1 MKLVL
6 IDDWRFMNIPSSEQ
20 ELIERVQNLAGL
32 TLAEVA
38 RDADIKIPKDLKRNK
53 GWVGLLL
60 EHVLGASASSRPE
73 PDFPTLG
80 IELKTLPINS
90 QGKPLETTF
99 VCVAPLT
106 GLVGVNWQN
115 CWLKQKLAKVLW
127 VPIICDTPFDKSIPL
142 GQRRIGSAFLWSPS
156 VEEEHL
162 LAMDW
167 QELTDMIVLG
177 NVENIHG
184 KHGQVLQLRPKAA
197 NSKAKTQAFDRN
209 GKPFMTLPRG
219 FYLKIPFTQMLL
231 NKNLRI
237 N

>member
-1 MKLVL
+1 
-6 IDDWRFMNIPSSEQ
+6 MNIPTSEK
-20 ELIERVQNLAGL
+20 ELLDKVQSLAGL

-38 RDADIKIPKDLKRNK
+38 NNAAIEIPKDLKRNK

-60 EHVLGASASSRPE
+60 EHVLGATASSRPE
-73 PDFPTLG
+73 PDFPHLG

-99 VCVAPLT
+99 VSVAPLV
-106 GLVGVNWQN
+106 GLVGINWKN
-115 CWLKQKLAKVLW
+115 SWVRKKLSRVLW
-127 VPIICDTPFDKSIPL
+127 VPIICENLHDNAIDKVIPL
-142 GQRRIGSAFLWSPS
+142 AQRQIGCAFIWSPS
-156 VEEEHL
+156 KEEEHL

-167 QELTDMIVLG
+167 QELTDMIALG
-177 NVENIHG
+177 NIEKING

-197 NSKAKTQAFDRN
+197 NSKAKTQAFDKH

-219 FYLKIPFTQMLL
+219 FYLKTPFTQMIL
-231 NKNLRI
+231 NRHLRI

>member
-1 MKLVL
+1 MS
-6 IDDWRFMNIPSSEQ
+6 IPSSEQ
-20 ELIERVQNLAGL
+20 ELLEKVQSLAGL

-38 RDADIKIPKDLKRNK
+38 NEAGIEIPKDLKRNK

-60 EHVLGASASSRPE
+60 ELVLGATASSRPE
-73 PDFPTLG
+73 PDFPHLG
-80 IELKTLPINS
+80 IELKTLPINN

-99 VCVAPLT
+99 VSVAPLV
-106 GLVGVNWQN
+106 GLVGVNWTN
-115 CWLKQKLAKVLW
+115 CWVRKKLSRVLW
-127 VPIICDTPFDKSIPL
+127 VPIICKNLNNDAKEQNIPL
-142 GQRRIGSAFLWSPS
+142 GQRQIGSAFIWSPS

-167 QELTDMIVLG
+167 QELTDMITLG
-177 NVENIHG
+177 NVEKIHG

-197 NSKAKTQAFDRN
+197 NSKVKTKAFDRN

-219 FYLKIPFTQMLL
+219 FYLKIPFTQMIL
-231 NKNLRI
+231 NKYLRI

>member
-1 MKLVL
+1 
-6 IDDWRFMNIPSSEQ
+6 MNGDFATMTIPASEQ
-20 ELIERVQNLAGL
+20 ELLERVQHLAGL
-32 TLAEVA
+32 TLAEIA
-38 RDADIKIPKDLKRNK
+38 EDAGIEIPKDLTRNK

-60 EHVLGASASSRPE
+60 EHVLGASAGSRPE

-80 IELKTLPINS
+80 IELKTLPITS

-115 CWLKQKLAKVLW
+115 CWLKQKLSKVLW
-127 VPIICDTPFDKSIPL
+127 VPVICTSTDQKKLPL
-142 GQRRIGSAFLWSPS
+142 AERRIGSAFMWTPSP
-156 VEEEHL
+156 EEEQL
-162 LAMDW
+162 LALDW

-177 NVENIHG
+177 EVEKIHG

-197 NSKAKTQAFDRN
+197 NSKAKTQAFDKS

-219 FYLKIPFTQMLL
+219 FYLKIPFTQQLL
-231 NKNLRI
+231 NKKLRI

>member
-1 MKLVL
+1 MS
-6 IDDWRFMNIPSSEQ
+6 IPSSEQ
-20 ELIERVQNLAGL
+20 ALLKKVQSLAGL

-38 RDADIKIPKDLKRNK
+38 NEAGIEIPKDLKRNK

-60 EHVLGASASSRPE
+60 EHVLGATASSRPE
-73 PDFPTLG
+73 PDFPHLG
-80 IELKTLPINS
+80 IELKSLPINN

-99 VCVAPLT
+99 VSVAPLV
-106 GLVGVNWQN
+106 GLVGINWKN
-115 CWLKQKLAKVLW
+115 SWVRRKLSRVLW
-127 VPIICDTPFDKSIPL
+127 VPIICKNLNNPPNEQNIPL
-142 GQRRIGSAFLWSPS
+142 AQRQIGSAFIWSPS
-156 VEEEHL
+156 VEEDHL

-167 QELTDMIVLG
+167 QELTDMIALG

-197 NSKAKTQAFDRN
+197 NSKAKTKAFDRH

-219 FYLKIPFTQMLL
+219 FYLKIPFTQMIL
-231 NKNLRI
+231 NKNLHI

>member
-1 MKLVL
+1 MK
-6 IDDWRFMNIPSSEQ
+6 IPSCKQ
-20 ELIERVQNLAGL
+20 ELLNRVQRLAGL

-38 RDADIKIPKDLKRNK
+38 NDANIEIPVDLKRNK
-53 GWVGLLL
+53 GWIGLLL

-115 CWLKQKLAKVLW
+115 CWLKQKLSTVLW
-127 VPIICDTPFDKSIPL
+127 VPIICDTPSEKNIPL
-142 GQRRIGSAFLWSPS
+142 AKRRIGSAFLWSPS
-156 VEEEHL
+156 KKEEQL

-177 NVENIHG
+177 EVEKIDG

-197 NSKAKTQAFDRN
+197 NAKAKTQAFDKH

-219 FYLKIPFTQMLL
+219 FYLKIPFTQAIL

-237 N
+237 NSL

>member
-1 MKLVL
+1 MS
-6 IDDWRFMNIPSSEQ
+6 IPSSEQ
-20 ELIERVQNLAGL
+20 ELLERVQNLAGL

-38 RDADIKIPKDLKRNK
+38 NEAGIDIPKDLKRHK

-60 EHVLGASASSRPE
+60 EHVLGATASSRPE
-73 PDFPTLG
+73 PDFPHLG
-80 IELKTLPINS
+80 IELKTLPINN

-99 VCVAPLT
+99 VSVAPLV
-106 GLVGVNWQN
+106 GLVGINWN
-115 CWLKQKLAKVLW
+115 NSWVRRKLSRVLW
-127 VPIICDTPFDKSIPL
+127 VPIIGENINNNTTEKSIPL
-142 GQRRIGSAFLWSPS
+142 AQRQIGSAFIWSPS

-167 QELTDMIVLG
+167 QELTDMIALG
-177 NVENIHG
+177 NVEKIHG

-197 NSKAKTQAFDRN
+197 NSKAKTKAFDRH

-219 FYLKIPFTQMLL
+219 FYLKIPFTQMIL
-231 NKNLRI
+231 NNNLRI